1 MFFMR
6 LRRST
11 KPMFIFLALVFAL
24 SFVFLG
30 VGSGSSGI
38 GDLLRGN
45 FSFGGGSSSG
55 PSIGKAQDR
64 IAKNPNDANAYKDLG
79 TAYESKG
86 KVDQAIEAYRHYVQ
100 LRPKDSATLAK
111 LGALYLN
118 KGETLQREAQAA
130 QLEAQDV
137 NPGALFAPS
146 GKLGTAIG
154 QNPVTQAASTKAQTA
169 ASTVFQQLQATYSD
183 ALGVYQKLA
192 KRSPR
197 DPILQLQLANAA
209 ESAGNTTTALAAY
222 KRFVKL
228 APDDQSTP
236 AIKARIKQLEASK
249 GLGTSSAG

>member
-45 FSFGGGSSSG
+45 FNFGGGSSG
-55 PSIGKAQDR
+55 PSIGKAKDR
-64 IAKNPNDANAYKDLG
+64 IAKNPNDAGAYKDLG

-86 KVDQAIEAYRHYVQ
+86 QVDDAIDAYRRYVQ
-100 LRPKDSATLAK
+100 LRPNDVSVLSK

-118 KGETLQREAQAA
+118 KGETLQRQAQVA
-130 QLEAQDV
+130 QLDAQDV
-137 NPGALFAPS
+137 NPGALFAPG
-146 GKLGTAIG
+146 GKLGTALTPD
-154 QNPVTQAASTKAQTA
+154 PVTQAASSRANTA
-169 ASTVFQQLQATYSD
+169 ATTAFQNMQTTYRD
-183 ALGVYQKLA
+183 ALGVYRKLA
-192 KRSPR
+192 QRSPK

-209 ESAGNTTTALAAY
+209 ESASDTTTALAAY

-228 APDDQSTP
+228 APDDPSTP
-236 AIKARIKQLEASK
+236 AIKARIKQLQASSP
-249 GLGTSSAG
+249 LGASNAG

>member
-45 FSFGGGSSSG
+45 FSFGGGSSG
-55 PSIGKAQDR
+55 PSIGKAKDR
-64 IAKNPNDANAYKDLG
+64 IAKNPNDAGAYKDLG

-86 KVDQAIEAYRHYVQ
+86 QIDDAIGAYRRYVQ
-100 LRPKDSATLAK
+100 LRPSDVSVLSK

-118 KGETLQREAQAA
+118 KGETLQRQAQVA

-137 NPGALFAPS
+137 NPGALFAPA
-146 GKLGTAIG
+146 GKLGTTLTPD
-154 QNPVTQAASTKAQTA
+154 PVTQAASSRANTA
-169 ASTVFQQLQATYSD
+169 ATTAFQKMQTTYRD

-192 KRSPR
+192 QRSPK

-209 ESAGNTTTALAAY
+209 ESASDTTTALAAY

-228 APDDQSTP
+228 APDDPSTP
-236 AIKARIKQLEASK
+236 AIKTRIKQLQASSP
-249 GLGTSSAG
+249 LGASNAG